1 MPVKE
6 ALSLRAVNGG
16 QGNWTELVHQYIQ
29 AGSNFL
35 LILPNTERAIR
46 EFCKMFGYENGCMP
60 KTLTRGEFFLL
71 SQFVDSDDFD
81 EVLRAWDD
89 DHQIVYVEQLDF
101 PINRPPRL
109 SNYILYSPVF
119 GIVSEHDDER
129 ESRRALSRYENSDHV
144 HPTTRRAAIYRWT
157 DDRWKMIED

>member
-1 MPVKE
+1 MVVNE
-6 ALSLRAVNGG
+6 GLSLRAVNGR
-16 QGNWTELVHQYIQ
+16 QGNGTELVHQHIQ

-35 LILPNTERAIR
+35 LILPNNGRAIR
-46 EFCKMFGYENGCMP
+46 EFCKMFGYEEGCMP

-89 DHQIVYVEQLDF
+89 DHQVVYVEQLDF
-101 PINRPPRL
+101 PINQPPRL

-129 ESRRALSRYENSDHV
+129 DAKRALSRYENSDHV
-144 HPTTRRAAIYRWT
+144 HPTTRRAAIYRWNE
-157 DDRWKMIED
+157 DRWKMIED